1 MKLSRHSIVFVIVIG
16 TLSGG
21 LAGCDEAASRAGSP
35 KSQPERLKFAEK
47 LAQVRYG
54 DREAEVR
61 RLLGTPEDIRRA
73 PDSVP
78 YPTDEIW
85 CYGTNGHGSLATVGE
100 VCLRQGSVV
109 WVAGGYGK
117 PPLPSVIG
125 EKELRAGMR
134 FLHPG
139 PECSGYNDPLHLI
152 RVTNYLQ
159 PLGKEKALAI
169 IGEYGRIHDVG
180 IDETWLF
187 LLLRTLFD
195 VPQPPGHM
203 PEMLI
208 GAMSPAWPKDRTRV
222 PRFPVVVVDDIPFS
236 LLWGVTLAGE
246 AEPVT
251 RHVESFREHGTI
263 RPKAPPAG

>member
-1 MKLSRHSIVFVIVIG
+1 MKLSRCSIVLVILSG
-16 TLSGG
+16 TLSDA
-21 LAGCDEAASRAGSP
+21 LARCDEAASRSVSP
-35 KSQPERLKFAEK
+35 QSLPDRLEFAEK
-47 LAQVRYG
+47 LARVRDG

-85 CYGTNGHGSLATVGE
+85 CYGTNGHGSLATLGE
-100 VCLRQGSVV
+100 VCFRQGSVV

-117 PPLPSVIG
+117 PPSPSVIG
-125 EKELRAGMR
+125 EKELREGMR

-169 IGEYGRIHDVG
+169 IGEYGRIH
-180 IDETWLF
+180 EW
-187 LLLRTLFD
+187 
-195 VPQPPGHM
+195 
-203 PEMLI
+203 
-208 GAMSPAWPKDRTRV
+208 DR
-222 PRFPVVVVDDIPFS
+222 
-236 LLWGVTLAGE
+236 
-246 AEPVT
+246 
-251 RHVESFREHGTI
+251 
-263 RPKAPPAG
+263 